1 MAADRDAA
9 SESGVDGTT
18 AASRLVNEG
27 AEAGVAPGDRQ
38 DARPGDTPKVGD
50 VRSAATKPHFSVDF
64 EDEQDGGWWRP
75 LCNCGW
81 EGGLFPGAE
90 DACDALMQH
99 AYEQGILDERKGH
112 VPR

>member
-1 MAADRDAA
+1 MAEPSGHDTPTAA

-50 VRSAATKPHFSVDF
+50 VRSAAIAQALDVAEAIEGAWRDNETSDF
-64 EDEQDGGWWRP
+64 HEYP
-75 LCNCGW
+75 W
-81 EGGLFPGAE
+81 EHLGDAERDVRVLIAGLREAT
-90 DACDALMQH
+90 
-99 AYEQGILDERKGH
+99 R
-112 VPR
+112 